1 MTWKYK
7 VMRKTDPL
15 GALEHYGFH
24 EVYYNEDG
32 EVTGYT
38 ETPCDPYGETVE
50 ELTANLLQMSAAL
63 LDPVLDYD
71 AVEECCGEQGSIELE
86 DAVAVRPDLIYN
98 KCTVK
103 DTVNELYRG
112 SYLDHYA
119 KKKILEA
126 IEKSIVDGLCRGS
139 YLDHGRVRKMLEE
152 EDSYD

>member
-7 VMRKTDPL
+7 VMRKIDSL

-24 EVYYNEDG
+24 EVYYNDLR

-71 AVEECCGEQGSIELE
+71 AVEECCGEEGSELE
-86 DAVAVRPDLIYN
+86 GAVAVREDLVYD
-98 KCTVK
+98 KCRIKDAVK
-103 DTVNELYRG
+103 DIVNELYVS

-126 IEKSIVDGLCRGS
+126 IE
-139 YLDHGRVRKMLEE
+139 
-152 EDSYD
+152 ED

>member
-1 MTWKYK
+1 
-7 VMRKTDPL
+7 MRKTDPL

-71 AVEECCGEQGSIELE
+71 AVEECCGEQGSELE
-86 DAVAVRPDLIYN
+86 GAVAVREDLVYD
-98 KCTVK
+98 KCRIKDAVK
-103 DTVNELYRG
+103 DIVNELYVS

-126 IEKSIVDGLCRGS
+126 IE
-139 YLDHGRVRKMLEE
+139 
-152 EDSYD
+152 ED

>member
-7 VMRKTDPL
+7 VMRKTDPF

-63 LDPVLDYD
+63 LDPVLNYD
-71 AVEECCGEQGSIELE
+71 AVKECCGEQDIELE
-86 DAVAVRPDLIYN
+86 AAVAVRPDLIYN
-98 KCTVK
+98 KCTMKDTVK
-103 DTVNELYRG
+103 DTVNELYRS

-126 IEKSIVDGLCRGS
+126 IEKDIVNGLWRGS
-139 YLDHGRVRKMLEE
+139 YLDHSAKTKMLEE
-152 EDSYD
+152 GK